1 MGHHLE
7 RICVCVCVCVTQ
19 IKKMWKEESM
29 AYFKILSHHFNGM
42 TEENHET
49 NQIKIGSV
57 QSDIQ
62 TQDFTNTKQES

>member
-1 MGHHLE
+1 MGHHLK
-7 RICVCVCVCVTQ
+7 RMCVCVSHKL
-19 IKKMWKEESM
+19 KKKWKKESM
-29 AYFKILSHHFNGM
+29 TYFKILSHHFNGM

>member
-1 MGHHLE
+1 
-7 RICVCVCVCVTQ
+7 
-19 IKKMWKEESM
+19 M